1 MDVTLRAGDSMQANL
16 VDLIILVLLV
26 LSGLTGLRLGF
37 VKAVGGLF
45 GTITAFIIA
54 LLFSDDLVLLL
65 ETHFGT
71 RTALANAL
79 AGHLPVTA
87 LPLPLSKVIETE
99 LTTPTPADFLAQFML
114 VLACFCLITFA
125 GARLLQALF
134 GAFHALVSW
143 GILGWLNS
151 GLGLALVVVKNL
163 LIITVLLGLI
173 QPAIKLAASLGYA
186 SAQMVQETLADS
198 YLVPQLLYIFMMF
211 KDLLGLGAGV

>member
-1 MDVTLRAGDSMQANL
+1 MQANL
-16 VDLIILVLLV
+16 VDIIILVLLA

-37 VKAVGGLF
+37 VKAFGGLF

-65 ETHFGT
+65 EANFGT

-87 LPLPLSKVIETE
+87 LPLPLSRVIETG
-99 LTTPTPADFLAQFML
+99 LTTPTPADFLAQFIL
-114 VLACFCLITFA
+114 ILACFCLITIA
-125 GARLLQALF
+125 GARLLQTLF
-134 GAFHALVSW
+134 GAFNALVSW

-151 GLGLALVVVKNL
+151 GLGLVLVVVKNL

-173 QPAIKLAASLGYA
+173 QPAIKLAASMGYA
-186 SAQMVQETLADS
+186 GAQALQEALNGS
-198 YLVPQLLYIFMMF
+198 YLAPQLLYIFILL
-211 KDLLGLGAGV
+211 KDMLGLGAGV